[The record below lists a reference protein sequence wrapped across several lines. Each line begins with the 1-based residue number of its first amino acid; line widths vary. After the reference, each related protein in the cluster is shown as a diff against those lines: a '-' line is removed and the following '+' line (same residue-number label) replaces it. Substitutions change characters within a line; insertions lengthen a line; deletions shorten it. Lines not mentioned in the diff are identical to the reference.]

1 MKPLNGAFGDVAE
14 FLGSIFNARLLG
26 GSGSEGA
33 RGGKY
38 NYDQLAQEP
47 LNGGHHMQQQQ
58 QQPIGRGFFNGSITV
73 VRERVQNVA

>member
-1 MKPLNGAFGDVAE
+1 MKSPNGAFGAVAE
-14 FLGSIFNARLLG
+14 FLGTIFKVRLPG
-26 GSGSEGA
+26 RGGSEGA

-38 NYDQLAQEP
+38 NYDRLAQEP

-58 QQPIGRGFFNGSITV
+58 IGRGFFNGSITV